1 MIFWML
7 TVSLSYIISFNPPY
21 NPVRWAL
28 SLSKSH
34 EEADLGRSSSGPKVT
49 ESQVE
54 GPELKPRQTDFGP
67 VLLLIH
73 CSSLYGQQSPE
84 LNPCVSHSSIN
95 LLNHC
100 TSLFIGFYERFLLLL
115 LHKVSF
121 KSTPISS
128 LILLTYSQKKTDLAW
143 KGFEQKDSFIS
154 PGV

>member
-1 MIFWML
+1 MGTF
-7 TVSLSYIISFNPPY
+7 IIQ
-21 NPVRWAL
+21 VT
-28 SLSKSH
+28 

-128 LILLTYSQKKTDLAW
+128 LILLTYSQKKTDLA
-143 KGFEQKDSFIS
+143 
-154 PGV
+154 